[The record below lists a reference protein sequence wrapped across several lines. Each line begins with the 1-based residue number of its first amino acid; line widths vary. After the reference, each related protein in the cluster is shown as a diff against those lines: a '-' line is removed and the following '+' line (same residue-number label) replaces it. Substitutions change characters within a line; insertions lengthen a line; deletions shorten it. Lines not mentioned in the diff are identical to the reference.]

1 MKVKEQ
7 QQAYQ
12 KAREANSQSS
22 AKLQTWHFHKKM
34 HAILG
39 GDPTTTSHSEEKV
52 EEEEARMGDVTK
64 GSNCGVSRDLFETP
78 PQSSQL
84 SMCKPD
90 AEEGISAA
98 AVEAVRGSP
107 SIPVECLSQIR
118 KRNKRFRMTCS
129 ARSCKPVLYQTLNR
143 GPGELI
149 LHCMEKGPDAREGD
163 APGYNGIS
171 LAANTDAVES
181 CGPMG
186 SIILDSPPFG
196 ELQYMEN
203 STIAHSTPQ

>member
-1 MKVKEQ
+1 MQ
-7 QQAYQ
+7 G
-12 KAREANSQSS
+12 SS
-22 AKLQTWHFHKKM
+22 AVLHE
-34 HAILG
+34 
-39 GDPTTTSHSEEKV
+39 SEGT
-52 EEEEARMGDVTK
+52 A
-64 GSNCGVSRDLFETP
+64 
-78 PQSSQL
+78 
-84 SMCKPD
+84 
-90 AEEGISAA
+90 AGISEGQGSQQSIQCQAADLALSQKDACHTWRRSHHHFTQRGEGGGGRGEDGGCDQGIQLWAA